1 MKKNYSFPLY
11 VTLQG
16 ELIIIRNYME
26 LLAFFTARNPEMT
39 AGYGQGLETRINQ
52 AIISFTTDKR
62 LEQKAATRDI
72 KAIVADGKIKL
83 SDLFTDISVVYR
95 NDKPRV
101 AILKNE
107 LGYTQFNKKA
117 SINVQEAIIQYLFTF
132 ADNLPTFRAE
142 LVGKKIDAARLD
154 AIAQLAEE
162 CKNANVTQE
171 LSKSKSKRLT
181 AEQQTEMNALYT
193 EVMAIC
199 RLGKSIFRKDK
210 EKWQLFNF
218 RALVRAFG
226 GARTKKEEE
235 NVPIS

>member
-11 VTLQG
+11 ITLQG

-39 AGYGQGLETRINQ
+39 AEYGQGIETRINQ

-83 SDLFTDISVVYR
+83 SDLFTDISVAYR

-107 LGYTQFNKKA
+107 LGYTNLTKKPA
-117 SINVQEAIIQYLFTF
+117 SMYRKPSSSIYSP
-132 ADNLPTFRAE
+132 LPT
-142 LVGKKIDAARLD
+142 
-154 AIAQLAEE
+154 
-162 CKNANVTQE
+162 T
-171 LSKSKSKRLT
+171 
-181 AEQQTEMNALYT
+181 
-193 EVMAIC
+193 C
-199 RLGKSIFRKDK
+199 RLSAPNLK
-210 EKWQLFNF
+210 ERRSLLPASMRLRSWPK
-218 RALVRAFG
+218 
-226 GARTKKEEE
+226 
-235 NVPIS
+235 NVKMPTLPRN